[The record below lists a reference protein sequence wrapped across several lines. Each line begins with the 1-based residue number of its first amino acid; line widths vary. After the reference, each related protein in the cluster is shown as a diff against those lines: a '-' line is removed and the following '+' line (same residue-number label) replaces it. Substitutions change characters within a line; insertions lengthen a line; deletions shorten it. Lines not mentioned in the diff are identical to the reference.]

1 MGPDLLPSLSL
12 YVHLPWCERKCPYC
26 DFNSHERAVVPEREY
41 VEALINDFARETR
54 GETRPIQ
61 TVFFG
66 GGTPSLF
73 SAEAIHTLLHGLRER
88 AAFAENCEITL
99 EANPGSTDNG
109 KLAGFVEAGVN
120 RFSLGIQS
128 FNDDRLKALGRIHDS
143 DTAQRAIDAAL
154 ASGAQTY
161 NVDLMHGLPGQSES
175 QGISDVAA
183 AIAFGAP
190 HISWYQLTIEKNTQ
204 FYSSPPILPAEDTLA
219 TIETDG
225 AERLEAAGYHRYEV
239 SAWAKPGEECRHN
252 LNYWRFGDYLG
263 IGAGAHGKLT
273 SKDGVIGRYS
283 KTRKPEDYLASEGTT
298 RRGWRELDRE
308 DRIGEF
314 MLGALRLS
322 EGFTGEEFRGMTGVP
337 FEELSKTL
345 EQLVE
350 QGLLCKDVDHIR
362 VSPLGLRYLDDVVNA
377 FFA

>member
-1 MGPDLLPSLSL
+1 MSPKEL
-12 YVHLPWCERKCPYC
+12 K
-26 DFNSHERAVVPEREY
+26 
-41 VEALINDFARETR
+41 VEI
-54 GETRPIQ
+54 
-61 TVFFG
+61 
-66 GGTPSLF
+66 
-73 SAEAIHTLLHGLRER
+73 
-88 AAFAENCEITL
+88 
-99 EANPGSTDNG
+99 
-109 KLAGFVEAGVN
+109 
-120 RFSLGIQS
+120 
-128 FNDDRLKALGRIHDS
+128 
-143 DTAQRAIDAAL
+143 
-154 ASGAQTY
+154 
-161 NVDLMHGLPGQSES
+161 
-175 QGISDVAA
+175 
-183 AIAFGAP
+183 
-190 HISWYQLTIEKNTQ
+190 
-204 FYSSPPILPAEDTLA
+204 
-219 TIETDG
+219 
-225 AERLEAAGYHRYEV
+225 V
-239 SAWAKPGEECRHN
+239 S
-252 LNYWRFGDYLG
+252 
-263 IGAGAHGKLT
+263 T